1 MCGKLS
7 GSLANIY
14 LGFIEKHIILHPGIL
29 LFKRYMDDICIL
41 WRNNYDKLINYI
53 DQLQQLYDLKL
64 VASWNYHCIT
74 FLDIAISNNT
84 TKQQI
89 TTSPHSK
96 RYPIY
101 PLSSSYI
108 TPNYSLEK
116 SIIRGQLLR
125 TWRISNNSRQFSQ
138 TVKQFIP
145 FIENKKYLQKA
156 IRQYLKPVE
165 ISTNKW
171 SSEILLCN
179 LCMDLSR
186 KKSIFIRK
194 IFMIDDVIISSKE
207 PLNCQVEN
215 IQIIQI
221 KKDQYNL
228 LSVLSIHYFL
238 QNDAVRN
245 ITIIPIGHCTEGG
258 VQQFLH
264 KHSKIQQITNQIM
277 IPQQERNSPCYIHW
291 ITNKPKNVYGQLY
304 YKRRKAKLLTNFFNN
319 YKKDLIL

>member
-138 TVKQFIP
+138 TV
-145 FIENKKYLQKA
+145 
-156 IRQYLKPVE
+156 
-165 ISTNKW
+165 
-171 SSEILLCN
+171 
-179 LCMDLSR
+179 
-186 KKSIFIRK
+186 
-194 IFMIDDVIISSKE
+194 
-207 PLNCQVEN
+207 
-215 IQIIQI
+215 
-221 KKDQYNL
+221 
-228 LSVLSIHYFL
+228 
-238 QNDAVRN
+238 
-245 ITIIPIGHCTEGG
+245 
-258 VQQFLH
+258 
-264 KHSKIQQITNQIM
+264 
-277 IPQQERNSPCYIHW
+277 
-291 ITNKPKNVYGQLY
+291 
-304 YKRRKAKLLTNFFNN
+304 
-319 YKKDLIL
+319 